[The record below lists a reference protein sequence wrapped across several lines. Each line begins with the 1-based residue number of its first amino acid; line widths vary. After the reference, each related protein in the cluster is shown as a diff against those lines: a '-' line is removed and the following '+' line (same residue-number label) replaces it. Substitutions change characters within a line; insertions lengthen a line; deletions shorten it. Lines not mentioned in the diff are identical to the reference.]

1 MEILIYLKKIIPFI
15 LFLFL
20 VVDGCNEAIAP
31 DLNNKNDPNA
41 VSFQGELPSDLKL
54 TTLSDNA
61 IKLEWKDNSNYEA
74 GYTIERSINNENN
87 FVEIGKVGPNV
98 TSFIDSN
105 AVVYDSYTYR
115 VRISNVKTN
124 VTAEISSEPYTEK
137 IKMAS
142 NVGNFCLSPN
152 GHYIAISSNQMT
164 TVLNVS
170 DGRELFSY
178 PLGNY
183 AISNDYIAVASTYT
197 AFDDKRVINIWKI
210 TDGSLLTSFKTT
222 GQVDGMA
229 FNHSENILAIGDFIT
244 LSIWNIKGVPSP
256 TVENHQD
263 MSGFWYLEFSEDD
276 KYLMAFQNS
285 TRPSFTI
292 YNINPWQA
300 VYSKEIPNK
309 TFPHF
314 INGDVVFYLDNSF
327 IFYGIKQGNNIST
340 IEDTLDYGYGAFP
353 EFKVNINKSG
363 SILSAYNY
371 SNKIEW
377 LLTNYVVKIDLWLL
391 NEHNLLKKIKTF
403 DLGNELP
410 TTNAFSSRNDFIVLT
425 DSNNLYLWKYY

>member
-1 MEILIYLKKIIPFI
+1 MEVLICLKKIIPFI

-54 TTLSDNA
+54 TILSDNA
-61 IKLEWKDNSNYEA
+61 IKLEWKDNSDYEA

-105 AVVYDSYTYR
+105 AIVYDSYTYR

-124 VTAEISSEPYTEK
+124 ITAAISSKPYTEK
-137 IKMAS
+137 INLADK
-142 NVGNFCLSPN
+142 VGDFCLSPN
-152 GHYIAISSNQMT
+152 GKYIAIAKYQMV
-164 TVLNVS
+164 TVLNAS
-170 DGRELFSY
+170 DGRELLNY
-178 PLGNY
+178 PAESVVRY

-197 AFDDKRVINIWKI
+197 AIDDKRVINIWKI
-210 TDGSLLTSFKTT
+210 IDGSLLTSFKTT
-222 GQVDGMA
+222 GEVDAMA
-229 FNHSENILAIGDFIT
+229 FNHSGNILAIGDFIT
-244 LSIWNIKGVPSP
+244 LSIWNIKAVPSP
-256 TVENHQD
+256 TVEKHQD
-263 MSGFWYLEFSEDD
+263 MAGFSYLEFTEDD
-276 KYLMAFQNS
+276 KYLMQIQNS
-285 TRPSFTI
+285 TSPSFTI
-292 YNINPWQA
+292 YNTNTWQA

-314 INGDVVFYLDNSF
+314 INDDVVFYLDNSF
-327 IFYGIKQGNNIST
+327 IFYDLKQENNIST
-340 IEDTLDYGYGAFP
+340 IEDTLNYGKALYR

-363 SILSAYNY
+363 SILSAYK
-371 SNKIEW
+371 SNNKLSGGLI
-377 LLTNYVVKIDLWLL
+377 VKTDLWLL
-391 NEHNLLKKIKTF
+391 NEHNLLKKIKTI

-410 TTNAFSSRNDFIVLT
+410 TKNAFSSRNDFIVLT
-425 DSNNLYLWKYY
+425 ASKNLYLWKYY